1 MKMLLKQ
8 DYVASR
14 LNSSLRNLYVCPRD
28 LVDRNEHIFLNWQLI
43 FALFLRFFPSIT
55 DRAFT
60 GLIYEQDGGCLIK
73 SRAPRM
79 TVGFFSAELSN
90 LLVVCVVFFV
100 VSVIVLCLDLI
111 VDSMSKMSIFV
122 LTFIYLFFLKT
133 LFEYFNY
140 TIAYQSHTT
149 WYYDVLQLKTTPVV
163 QWLACNSTCV
173 RFPVESNQ
181 RI

>member
-1 MKMLLKQ
+1 
-8 DYVASR
+8 
-14 LNSSLRNLYVCPRD
+14 
-28 LVDRNEHIFLNWQLI
+28 
-43 FALFLRFFPSIT
+43 
-55 DRAFT
+55 
-60 GLIYEQDGGCLIK
+60 
-73 SRAPRM
+73 M

-90 LLVVCVVFFV
+90 LLVVFV